1 MVAADLAAVAA
12 IEGQELS
19 AWSEASITAELQ
31 RVDSLLIVICSG
43 DTVVGWG
50 CCRHTEF
57 EAELLKI
64 GVMQSLRR
72 RGLGSILLDTI
83 ISALQQRRISELF
96 LEVRSLNHP
105 ALSFYLNSGFTEVGR
120 RINYYRQPSDDA
132 LVLKKSIQL
141 EKEGE

>member
-19 AWSEASITAELQ
+19 AWSEASIAAELQ
-31 RVDSLLIVICSG
+31 RADSLAIVICSE

>member
-1 MVAADLAAVAA
+1 MVDADLAAVAA
-12 IEGQELS
+12 IEGQEFS
-19 AWSEASITAELQ
+19 AWSEASIASELQ
-31 RVDSLLIVICSG
+31 RVDSLPIVICSE

-50 CCRHTEF
+50 CCRHTEC

-64 GVMQSLRR
+64 GVTQSLRR
-72 RGLGSILLDTI
+72 RGLGSILLDTF
-83 ISALQQRRISELF
+83 ISELQQRRISELF

-105 ALSFYLNSGFTEVGR
+105 ALSFYLNSGFTEAGR

>member
-12 IEGQELS
+12 IEGQKLS
-19 AWSEASITAELQ
+19 AWSEASIAAELQ
-31 RVDSLLIVICSG
+31 RVDSLAIVICSE

-64 GVMQSLRR
+64 GVKQSLRR
-72 RGLGSILLDTI
+72 RGLGSILLDTF